1 MSQLGGLA
9 ARGAIFVVS
18 VSIPAAITIAY
29 YLGGAEALS
38 FVYGVGVG
46 LVVFASIALA
56 VSLILNQKS
65 SRNMALGTGIYVGR
79 LMFAGVTM
87 AVPVLLDLLLILP
100 MLVGFLGV
108 YVVENL
114 VLLLGARKLKSGP
127 GVQES

>member
-1 MSQLGGLA
+1 MSQLGRQA
-9 ARGAIFVVS
+9 VWGAVFVLVS
-18 VSIPAAITIAY
+18 AVPAALVVAY
-29 YLGGAEALS
+29 YFGVAESLS
-38 FVYGVGVG
+38 FGYGVGVG

-100 MLVGFLGV
+100 MLGGFLGV

-114 VLLLGARKLKSGP
+114 VLLLGARKLKSGT

>member
-1 MSQLGGLA
+1 MSQLGRLA
-9 ARGAIFVVS
+9 AWGAIFMVA

-56 VSLILNQKS
+56 VSLILNQRS
-65 SRNMALGTGIYVGR
+65 SRHMALGTGIYVGR
-79 LMFAGVTM
+79 LMFAGVAM
-87 AVPVLLDLLLILP
+87 AVPLLLDLLLLLP
-100 MLVGFLGV
+100 MVGGFLGV

-114 VLLLGARKLKSGP
+114 VLLLGARKLKSVP